1 MLTRWKFWSIMVKY
15 GIHVYFEEMFIWTVQ
30 RCQFSDASKVEKAKT
45 SRFRK
50 LKSCSTWKVQE
61 RAAVTKEERQKLVP
75 TSTIV
80 QKLNLS
86 TGVEKTNQPVEKTF
100 QTETKR
106 KLHILYQHGLGK
118 ITVVIRSWFLN
129 KLNLTWSPC
138 NSIVKSLIEHEE

>member
-1 MLTRWKFWSIMVKY
+1 MKVLINYGKIWNPCIFWRN
-15 GIHVYFEEMFIWTVQ
+15 VYLNSAEVSVWDE
-30 RCQFSDASKVEKAKT
+30 SKVEKAKT
-45 SRFRK
+45 SRFRKRK

-118 ITVVIRSWFLN
+118 ITVVIRSWFLE
-129 KLNLTWSPC
+129 LNLTWSPC
-138 NSIVKSLIEHEE
+138 NSIVKCLIEHEE

>member
-1 MLTRWKFWSIMVKY
+1 MESMYILKKCLFEQCRGVSFQMRPKWKRPKHPF
-15 GIHVYFEEMFIWTVQ
+15 GNLNHVPP
-30 RCQFSDASKVEKAKT
+30 EKP
-45 SRFRK
+45 
-50 LKSCSTWKVQE
+50 
-61 RAAVTKEERQKLVP
+61 VTKEERQKLVP

-118 ITVVIRSWFLN
+118 ITVVIRSWFLE
-129 KLNLTWSPC
+129 LNLTWSPC